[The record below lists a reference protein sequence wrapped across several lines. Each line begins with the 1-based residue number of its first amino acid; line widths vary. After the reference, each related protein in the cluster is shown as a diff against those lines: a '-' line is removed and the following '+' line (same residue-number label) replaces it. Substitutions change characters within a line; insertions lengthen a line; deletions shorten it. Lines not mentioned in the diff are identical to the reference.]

1 MTNAP
6 KSAEH
11 ARLAEADDDGQPW
24 RLWGPYVAERAWGT
38 VREDYSAGGDA
49 WGYLTHEDARSTA
62 YRWNEDGLAGICDE
76 QQRLC
81 LTWSFWNGVDPVL
94 KERIFGL
101 TNAEGNHGEDAKEQW
116 FYVDA
121 TPTSSY
127 LSWRYR
133 YPTTPFPYAELRAS
147 RSRDE
152 PELELADT
160 GALDGC
166 WELGLELAKDGP
178 ESMVLRL
185 SATNTSEVEQVLH
198 VLPTLVFRNTWTWH
212 PGRPVPEISWRD
224 GLLATHP
231 TLGEMI
237 LSGPGEPLFCS
248 NETNTLLRYGTPG
261 PAYPKDGIGDHVVHG
276 AASVDPART
285 GTKAALHE
293 VLRAGPGET
302 ATMVVRLAR
311 PGVDP
316 SLSFLET
323 RRDEADAF
331 YAALGDVPADRAPV
345 LRQAL
350 AGMLWGKCFYRYD
363 VNRWLDGDVG
373 QPPPPAARRSGRNA
387 GWRHVDCRDVMSMP
401 DPWEY
406 PWFASWDLAFH
417 TVALA
422 HVDPEF
428 AKAQLL
434 LLCREWFMHPN
445 GQLPAYEW
453 DFGDV
458 NPPVHAWAALE
469 VFHLS
474 GGTDHDFLERVFHKL
489 LLNFTWWV
497 NRQDDEGNDL
507 FAGGFLGLDNV
518 GPFDR
523 SHAPAWIGHLE
534 QADGTAWMAMYCLDL
549 LQIALVLARDDR
561 TYEDVATKF
570 FEHFTRIATAVV
582 RLGLWDE
589 QDGFV
594 YDQLHAPDGSRRPMR
609 VRSVVG
615 LIVLAALRVVDH
627 ATLTALPDF
636 SARLHRFLQ
645 VRPEYAAVA
654 GEACLD
660 PGAPHDHVLSVLT
673 EPQVARVL
681 EAVFDSGEFL
691 SPHGLRSLSRRH
703 LDAPYDAGVGLPPV
717 AYEPGPSRSG
727 LFGGNSNWRGPVWM
741 PVNVLL
747 IGALR
752 RTAVAHPSLVV
763 GDRPLAEATSDL
775 ADRLVSLWLPGPDG
789 RRPAGSW
796 PAGLLQ
802 FPEYFHG
809 DTGEGLG
816 ASHQTGWTGLVAD
829 LILRPEG

>member
-1 MTNAP
+1 
-6 KSAEH
+6 
-11 ARLAEADDDGQPW
+11 
-24 RLWGPYVAERAWGT
+24 
-38 VREDYSAGGDA
+38 
-49 WGYLTHEDARSTA
+49 
-62 YRWNEDGLAGICDE
+62 
-76 QQRLC
+76 
-81 LTWSFWNGVDPVL
+81 
-94 KERIFGL
+94 
-101 TNAEGNHGEDAKEQW
+101 
-116 FYVDA
+116 
-121 TPTSSY
+121 
-127 LSWRYR
+127 
-133 YPTTPFPYAELRAS
+133 
-147 RSRDE
+147 
-152 PELELADT
+152 
-160 GALDGC
+160 
-166 WELGLELAKDGP
+166 
-178 ESMVLRL
+178 
-185 SATNTSEVEQVLH
+185 
-198 VLPTLVFRNTWTWH
+198 
-212 PGRPVPEISWRD
+212 
-224 GLLATHP
+224 
-231 TLGEMI
+231 
-237 LSGPGEPLFCS
+237 
-248 NETNTLLRYGTPG
+248 
-261 PAYPKDGIGDHVVHG
+261 
-276 AASVDPART
+276 
-285 GTKAALHE
+285 
-293 VLRAGPGET
+293 
-302 ATMVVRLAR
+302 MVVRLAR

-654 GEACLD
+654 GDDDKALN
-660 PGAPHDHVLSVLT
+660 
-673 EPQVARVL
+673 
-681 EAVFDSGEFL
+681 
-691 SPHGLRSLSRRH
+691 SRTRMILVKEEH
-703 LDAPYDAGVGLPPV
+703 AQKAKD
-717 AYEPGPSRSG
+717 E
-727 LFGGNSNWRGPVWM
+727 
-741 PVNVLL
+741 LL
-747 IGALR
+747 ILWTDYFKPVHEEAQSGA
-752 RTAVAHPSLVV
+752 
-763 GDRPLAEATSDL
+763 
-775 ADRLVSLWLPGPDG
+775 
-789 RRPAGSW
+789 RRPAHHPGRRDRRD
-796 PAGLLQ
+796 LL
-802 FPEYFHG
+802 G
-809 DTGEGLG
+809 DQEGLG
-816 ASHQTGWTGLVAD
+816 TDRFEVRHG
-829 LILRPEG
+829 